1 MSPKEAARIAAHARR
16 LLTARILTGKDYVV
30 LDTMLWR
37 LRTPGRW
44 DLQAAYTDI
53 ARMANCCREIVVGA
67 VHKFEQIGIL
77 TKKTQSVTVAWGYNR
92 AQIAK
97 RRAANRYVFHIPST
111 ASARQPTSRVV
122 ERLIS
127 RAEKTF
133 PKVSVLEAA
142 LGRLAAAKGFAM
154 G

>member
-1 MSPKEAARIAAHARR
+1 MTPKEAARIAAHARR

-53 ARMANCCREIVVGA
+53 ARLANCCREIVVAA

-77 TKKTQSVTVAWGYNR
+77 TKKPQSVTVAWGFNK

-97 RRAANRYVFHIPST
+97 RKAANRYVFHSPST
-111 ASARQPTSRVV
+111 ASARQPTSIAVA
-122 ERLIS
+122 RLIE
-127 RAEKTF
+127 RAERAW
-133 PKVSVLEAA
+133 PKKSGLEVA
-142 LGRLAAAKGFAM
+142 LGRLAGAM
-154 G
+154 GCALG